1 MQKTDVYK
9 IRNMLGSIA
18 EYIFATILIL
28 DCRTMYGY
36 MNNNS
41 YSSVTMLL
49 AISVSCILLTVYITK
64 NGVNNIGRYIVYI
77 IIITIYVM
85 VYAFFQNVGRNVLFN
100 MYFFTLACLYL
111 ATMVGKKVLYRIASK
126 YVTILSWIALISI
139 MMWLFGSILGI
150 IHPSSVVYSRW
161 SVSGHLLVNTYH
173 YLYFEPQKIDLF
185 GISIWRNSA
194 IFTEAPMAALNF
206 AIALGLETL
215 ILDKKRKWC
224 INILAIA
231 IITTFSS
238 TGILYLI
245 FVFLYKKLS
254 SDSKSKYIKLIKI
267 LSIPCILFFMVYII
281 INIINQKM
289 TYNSGLFRIDDYIA
303 IFRTWMDHF
312 FIGTGL
318 ENDLSISKYMNAWR
332 IRVGQIGLSNSLVVL
347 AEGGIYISLVY
358 IVLFYTVLHTSL
370 KNRDTDSV
378 AFILLYIFLFTVC
391 IFPYQYIFIFI
402 MILVLPKLKIYS
414 SNLKYSN

>member
-1 MQKTDVYK
+1 
-9 IRNMLGSIA
+9 
-18 EYIFATILIL
+18 
-28 DCRTMYGY
+28 
-36 MNNNS
+36 
-41 YSSVTMLL
+41 
-49 AISVSCILLTVYITK
+49 
-64 NGVNNIGRYIVYI
+64 
-77 IIITIYVM
+77 
-85 VYAFFQNVGRNVLFN
+85 
-100 MYFFTLACLYL
+100 
-111 ATMVGKKVLYRIASK
+111 
-126 YVTILSWIALISI
+126 
-139 MMWLFGSILGI
+139 
-150 IHPSSVVYSRW
+150 
-161 SVSGHLLVNTYH
+161 
-173 YLYFEPQKIDLF
+173 
-185 GISIWRNSA
+185 
-194 IFTEAPMAALNF
+194 
-206 AIALGLETL
+206 
-215 ILDKKRKWC
+215 
-224 INILAIA
+224 
-231 IITTFSS
+231 
-238 TGILYLI
+238 
-245 FVFLYKKLS
+245 
-254 SDSKSKYIKLIKI
+254 
-267 LSIPCILFFMVYII
+267 
-281 INIINQKM
+281 M